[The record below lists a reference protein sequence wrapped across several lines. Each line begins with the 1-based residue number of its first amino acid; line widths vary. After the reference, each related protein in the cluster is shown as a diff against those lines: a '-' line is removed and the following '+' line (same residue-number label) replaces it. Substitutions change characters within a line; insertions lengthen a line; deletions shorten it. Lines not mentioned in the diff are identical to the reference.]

1 MIFAPRCIMTR
12 LFIACDKFVLDFVFN
27 VTRIIECFDLGSMAC
42 DLKFIYNSLAAIF
55 TKLDIQTP
63 VVMFYFLF
71 KYQVSVTSF
80 LGFMDESSIF
90 L

>member
-1 MIFAPRCIMTR
+1 MPT
-12 LFIACDKFVLDFVFN
+12 VN
-27 VTRIIECFDLGSMAC
+27 
-42 DLKFIYNSLAAIF
+42 

-63 VVMFYFLF
+63 VVMFNCLF

-80 LGFMDESSIF
+80 LAMMDQTSIF